1 MDSSRFLL
9 LLGIV
14 AVDLTLA
21 GAAPRAFSAEASL
34 TKDRFEARRRRRS
47 VLLPFG
53 QAEDGLVAEAEDP
66 SLLELSSAEHLDRR
80 SGAGHGK
87 QLKAEA
93 ASLPIWAIIMVVVL
107 ILASAVQVFRKFF
120 VCDELVA
127 DLQVLAELKADSN
140 DTRIIAKI
148 KDMDAKANTY
158 IIRDMC
164 IRAAVFSTLAAST
177 RIMPD
182 LFNWMQYM
190 AFDPRA
196 IVAFLVFNL
205 NPSFGATLIGV
216 TNGMIG
222 TGLAAFFIW
231 FATHQYPNGYH
242 TGDPQVIWYFGA
254 GWLVF
259 TVTFI
264 LGARFPD
271 GVKIWCLTTHVGN
284 MMAFM
289 TGAATIP
296 TLVPSVIGSMMLM
309 GLGGFMAL
317 VGTLLP
323 NPYMESRNA
332 LTGMYKTTTLFS
344 ILLNGVVE
352 AYTGEGDTEYDQG
365 GAINSQLRAAINT
378 LGGNVNSAWYEHVD
392 WSATTRNYIQMHKDV
407 MQKLLFHVSCIQKAM
422 EAGWEPQTVDKEKIQ
437 DAGAKISKLLDDC
450 VEVIEGNRKRNT
462 LKTDDVM
469 AAMEA
474 IPDVTTNHAAGSVIY
489 LLRSLAVTATDYASA
504 IQNLDSRDVPV
515 TYVYWSIISYWA
527 NAVGFD
533 LSLNLGDQ
541 KVHWAALKAHMNGA
555 MRLIIS
561 VLVCFSIGYVGYGDV
576 ITKFDA
582 SIAVN
587 AAFLLGSTPGSA
599 LQGNLKKFQ
608 GIVLG
613 TAGGQLMVPLIAD
626 LAGFGP
632 LVLALVLFVFILITS
647 LIKFSSPD
655 FALTGMLLGVF
666 GSQQMLAPPGAANC
680 DQACMDATLAG
691 AYKSIISA
699 VMSILVMTVVDIVLA
714 NPALGKEDPQTTTIK
729 AWRSFVDGAQSACMT
744 VLGEQ
749 RESRDVD
756 VAKEVNRL
764 LAKGAK
770 AELLKYIEDMSGK
783 LASMDLNATIAAG
796 IHGGAFNLAM
806 YQGLS
811 GVGHELL
818 DDLWILASVV
828 CDKNAK
834 GGMKDDLAKAF
845 KSLSTPRDMFEE
857 VVDFLEGSSAKFAK
871 PGIMS
876 APDAW
881 EAFDIVMDGKEKLD
895 TAAEPSDVQE
905 PVLGYAT
912 ANILQFKKK
921 VWSAASA
928 TA

>member
-1 MDSSRFLL
+1 LL
-9 LLGIV
+9 V
-14 AVDLTLA
+14 ETD
-21 GAAPRAFSAEASL
+21 E
-34 TKDRFEARRRRRS
+34 
-47 VLLPFG
+47 
-53 QAEDGLVAEAEDP
+53 Q
-66 SLLELSSAEHLDRR
+66 SLLELSSVEHLDHR
-80 SGAGHGK
+80 SSAAAARGK
-87 QLKAEA
+87 QSKSSESEMKQGEYA
-93 ASLPIWAIIMVVVL
+93 AVDFPIWAIVMLVVL
-107 ILASAVQVFRKFF
+107 ILAAAVQVFRKFF

-140 DTRIIAKI
+140 DSRILAKI

-158 IIRDMC
+158 IVRDMC
-164 IRAAVFSTLAAST
+164 VRSAVFAVLAAST

-182 LFNWMQYM
+182 LFHWMQYM
-190 AFDPRA
+190 TFDPRA
-196 IVAFLVFNL
+196 IVAFLVFNFA
-205 NPSFGATLIGV
+205 PSFGNTVLGV

-222 TGLAAFFIW
+222 MGLAVCFMS
-231 FATHQYPNGYH
+231 FAVHMYPTGYH
-242 TGDPQVIWYFGA
+242 NGDPLTNWYFGA
-254 GWLVF
+254 GWLCF
-259 TVTFI
+259 TVIFV

-284 MMAFM
+284 MMTFM
-289 TGAATIP
+289 TGGLTPESA
-296 TLVPSVIGSMMLM
+296 VVQGVIGSMMLM
-309 GLGGFMAL
+309 GIGGFMAL

-332 LTGMYKTTTLFS
+332 LTGIYKTTTLFG
-344 ILLNGVVE
+344 ILLSGVVE
-352 AYTGEGDTEYDQG
+352 AYTGEGDTEYDRG
-365 GAINSQLRAAINT
+365 DAIAGQLRAAVNT
-378 LGGNVNSAWYEHVD
+378 LGGNVGSAWYEHVD
-392 WSATTRNYIQMHKDV
+392 WSATTRNYMQMHKDV
-407 MQKLLFHVSCIQKAM
+407 MQKLLYHVSCIQKAM
-422 EAGWEPQTVDKEKIQ
+422 EAGWEAQTADKDKIQ
-437 DAGAKISKLLDDC
+437 DAGAKIAKLLDDC
-450 VEVIEGNRKRNT
+450 VEVIEGKRTRNT

-474 IPDVTTNHAAGSVIY
+474 IPDVTTNHAAGAVIF

-504 IQNLDSRDVPV
+504 IQNLDSKDVPV
-515 TYVYWSIISYWA
+515 TYVYWSVISYWA

-541 KVHWAALKAHMNGA
+541 KIHWAALKAHMNGA
-555 MRLIIS
+555 LRLIIS
-561 VLVCFSIGYVGYGDV
+561 ILTCFSIGYVGYGDV
-576 ITKFDA
+576 VPEHNA
-582 SIAVN
+582 GVAVN
-587 AAFLLGSTPGSA
+587 AAFLLGSVPGSA

-613 TAGGQLMVPLIAD
+613 TAGGQLMVPLITA

-632 LVLALVLFVFILITS
+632 IVLALVLFVFMGVTS

-680 DQACMDATLAG
+680 DEACTAKVLAG
-691 AYKSIISA
+691 AYEGIISA
-699 VMSILVMTVVDIVLA
+699 VISILVMTVVDMVLA

-729 AWRSFVDGAQSACMT
+729 DCRSFIDGVQSAVMT
-744 VLGEQ
+744 ILGEQ

-756 VAKEVNRL
+756 TAKEVNRL

-770 AELLKYIEDMSGK
+770 TELLKYIEDMSGK
-783 LASMDLNATIAAG
+783 LSSMDFNATIAFG

-811 GVGHELL
+811 SCGHGLL

-828 CDKNAK
+828 CDRNAK
-834 GGMKDDLAKAF
+834 GGMKDDLAKSF
-845 KSLSTPRDMFEE
+845 QSLTTPRDMFEE
-857 VVDFLEGSSAKFAK
+857 VVDFLEGGSAKFAK
-871 PGIMS
+871 PGMMS

-895 TAAEPSDVQE
+895 TAAEPSGIED

-921 VWSAASA
+921 VWSAAAS